1 MDRYLSQRWQR
12 LTGSWL
18 ANRVSSDPQPA
29 AALDDQLRAQSL
41 RMALGRIPRRQA
53 ECFALRFFDGLE
65 LAEIAEA
72 LSITPNAVSVS
83 LNRAVEAIRQR
94 LAAIESSA
102 QETQS

>member
-1 MDRYLSQRWQR
+1 MKNALAPRPYLAR
-12 LTGSWL
+12 LRT
-18 ANRVSSDPQPA
+18 AATA
-29 AALDDQLRAQSL
+29 AAVFCVLPAPALAQDGIQVLETQHNKSQVEFQDVN
-41 RMALGRIPRRQA
+41 REIALTEKR
-53 ECFALRFFDGLE
+53 